1 LTGLFNPENFK
12 IMPAQAWPGMTGIRV
27 KKVVM
32 KQHWKPE
39 YGEKLVRVVRAEI
52 VRKLNP
58 SALPSLEPDL
68 SEIPDS
74 LLEEKRGVFVTLHKN
89 GRLRGC
95 IGNIEPAKPVLE
107 GVRENALHAALDDAR
122 FAPVTPEELA
132 DLDIE
137 VSLLTVPEKLDYS
150 DSKDLLRQIVPFRH
164 GVIVEKGHHRA
175 TFLPQVWEQLPDPA
189 SLLTQLCLK
198 ARLDPDAWR
207 TRDLTVSIYE
217 VQSFTETG
225 KPHGH

>member
-1 LTGLFNPENFK
+1 
-12 IMPAQAWPGMTGIRV
+12 MTGIRV

>member
-1 LTGLFNPENFK
+1 M
-12 IMPAQAWPGMTGIRV
+12 I

-32 KQHWKPE
+32 KEQWKAE
-39 YGEKLVRVVRAEI
+39 YGRKLVRVARAEI
-52 VRKLNP
+52 ARKLNQP
-58 SALPSLEPDL
+58 VLPSLEPDL
-68 SEIPDS
+68 SEIPDG
-74 LLEEKRGVFVTLHKN
+74 LLEEKRGVFVTLQKK

-137 VSLLTVPEKLDYS
+137 VSLLTVPEKLAHS

-164 GVIVEKGHHRA
+164 GVIVEKGYHRA
-175 TFLPQVWEQLPDPA
+175 TFLPQVWEQLPDPD
-189 SLLTQLCLK
+189 SFLTQLCLK
-198 ARLDPDAWR
+198 ARLDPDAWY
-207 TRDLTVSIYE
+207 TRDLTVYIYE

>member
-1 LTGLFNPENFK
+1 M
-12 IMPAQAWPGMTGIRV
+12 I

-32 KQHWKPE
+32 KEQWKPE
-39 YGEKLVRVVRAEI
+39 YGEKLVRVARAEI
-52 VRKLNP
+52 ARKLNP
-58 SALPSLEPDL
+58 SVLSPLEPDL
-68 SEIPDS
+68 SEIPDG
-74 LLEEKRGVFVTLHKN
+74 LLEEKRGVFVTLQKK

-95 IGNIEPAKPVLE
+95 IGNIEPTKPVLE

-137 VSLLTVPEKLDYS
+137 VSLLTVPEKLV

-164 GVIVEKGHHRA
+164 GVIVEKGYHRA
-175 TFLPQVWEQLPDPA
+175 TFLPQVWEQLPDPK
-189 SLLTQLCLK
+189 SFLTQLCLK
-198 ARLDPDAWR
+198 ARLDPDAWH
-207 TRDLTVSIYE
+207 TRDLTVFIYE

>member
-1 LTGLFNPENFK
+1 
-12 IMPAQAWPGMTGIRV
+12 
-27 KKVVM
+27 M
-32 KQHWKPE
+32 KQQWKPE
-39 YGEKLVRVVRAEI
+39 YGKKLVREVRAEI
-52 VRKLNP
+52 ARKLNP

-68 SEIPDS
+68 SEIPDG
-74 LLEEKRGVFVTLHKN
+74 LLAEKRGVFVTLHKN

-95 IGNIEPAKPVLE
+95 IGNIEPTKPVLE
-107 GVRENALHAALDDAR
+107 GVRENALHAALDDTR

-137 VSLLTVPEKLDYS
+137 VSLLTVPEKLVYS

-164 GVIVEKGHHRA
+164 GVIVEKGYHRA

-189 SLLTQLCLK
+189 SFLTQLCLK
-198 ARLDPDAWR
+198 ARLDPDAWHA
-207 TRDLTVSIYE
+207 RDLAVSIYE
-217 VQSFTETG
+217 VQSFTETV